1 VSVVSVIRQSRLNG
15 AATAHDRLTA
25 FTGTF
30 WWVVGLSAVPL
41 LAVIFLPGKA
51 SASAEETGISVAAWS
66 VRSRPGSR
74 AIGLGPGP
82 PQRRPNAGL
91 RFIGDHGRQKHR
103 LEGGWAGVRIMIAD
117 DDVAIRESLE
127 RVLQVEGYETSTVA
141 NGLAVLNGFGGDGG
155 DTLDLLILDVMMPR
169 LGGLET
175 CRRLRAAGRD
185 LPVLMLTARDQ
196 VTDRVA
202 GLDAGADDYLPKPF
216 AIEELLARVRAL
228 LRRRTPPDEESQ
240 ILSFADV
247 RLDPDRFEAWRG
259 GRPLRLTRTEF
270 SLLQVLVR
278 NATRVLT
285 RDVLFEA
292 IWGYDMSATANNLQ
306 VYVSYLR
313 RKMEA
318 GGEPRLIYTLRG
330 LGYTLR
336 ETPP

>member
-1 VSVVSVIRQSRLNG
+1 M
-15 AATAHDRLTA
+15 
-25 FTGTF
+25 
-30 WWVVGLSAVPL
+30 
-41 LAVIFLPGKA
+41 
-51 SASAEETGISVAAWS
+51 
-66 VRSRPGSR
+66 
-74 AIGLGPGP
+74 
-82 PQRRPNAGL
+82 
-91 RFIGDHGRQKHR
+91 
-103 LEGGWAGVRIMIAD
+103 RIMIAD
-117 DDVAIRESLE
+117 DEAAIRESLE
-127 RVLQVEGYETSTVA
+127 RVLQVEGYDTSTVS
-141 NGLAVLNGFGGDGG
+141 NGFAVLDGVGGAGG

-196 VTDRVA
+196 VSDRVT

-216 AIEELLARVRAL
+216 ATEELLARVRAL
-228 LRRRTPPDEESQ
+228 LRRRTPTDEESQ

-259 GRPLRLTRTEF
+259 ERPLRLTRTEF
-270 SLLQVLVR
+270 SLLQVLMR

-285 RDVLFEA
+285 RDALFEA
-292 IWGYDMSATANNLQ
+292 IWGFDMSATANNLQ

-318 GGEPRLIYTLRG
+318 EGEPRLIYTLRG

>member
-1 VSVVSVIRQSRLNG
+1 MPGGGRGHVRAGRDIR
-15 AATAHDRLTA
+15 
-25 FTGTF
+25 
-30 WWVVGLSAVPL
+30 
-41 LAVIFLPGKA
+41 LPGAPSTPPA
-51 SASAEETGISVAAWS
+51 SPYRRRTDKEH
-66 VRSRPGSR
+66 
-74 AIGLGPGP
+74 GPQAPEG
-82 PQRRPNAGL
+82 RRFNPGL
-91 RFIGDHGRQKHR
+91 RLIGNDERLKHR
-103 LEGGWAGVRIMIAD
+103 LGRGRAGVRIMIAD
-117 DDVAIRESLE
+117 DEAAIRESLE
-127 RVLQVEGYETSTVA
+127 RVLQVEGYDTSTVS
-141 NGLAVLNGFGGDGG
+141 NGLAVLDGVGGDAP
-155 DTLDLLILDVMMPR
+155 DLLILDLMMPR

-196 VTDRVA
+196 VSDRGA

-216 AIEELLARVRAL
+216 ATEELLARVRAL
-228 LRRRTPPDEESQ
+228 LRRRTPGDGESQ
-240 ILSFADV
+240 VLSFADV

-259 GRPLRLTRTEF
+259 ERPLRLTRTEF

-285 RDVLFEA
+285 RDALFEA
-292 IWGYDMSATANNLQ
+292 IWGFDMSATANNLQ

-318 GGEPRLIYTLRG
+318 EGEPRLIYTLRG

>member
-1 VSVVSVIRQSRLNG
+1 M
-15 AATAHDRLTA
+15 
-25 FTGTF
+25 
-30 WWVVGLSAVPL
+30 
-41 LAVIFLPGKA
+41 
-51 SASAEETGISVAAWS
+51 
-66 VRSRPGSR
+66 
-74 AIGLGPGP
+74 
-82 PQRRPNAGL
+82 
-91 RFIGDHGRQKHR
+91 
-103 LEGGWAGVRIMIAD
+103 RIMIAD
-117 DDVAIRESLE
+117 DDVSIRESLE

-141 NGLAVLNGFGGDGG
+141 NGFAVLDGLGGAGG
-155 DTLDLLILDVMMPR
+155 DTLDLLLLDVMMPR

-216 AIEELLARVRAL
+216 ATEELLARVRAL
-228 LRRRTPPDEESQ
+228 LRRRAPADEESQ
-240 ILSFADV
+240 ILSFADI

-270 SLLQVLVR
+270 SLLHVLMC
-278 NATRVLT
+278 NANRVLT
-285 RDVLFEA
+285 RDTLFEA
-292 IWGYDMSATANNLQ
+292 MWGFGMSSTANNLQ

-318 GGEPRLIYTLRG
+318 EGEPRLLHTLRG

-336 ETPP
+336 ETRP

>member
-1 VSVVSVIRQSRLNG
+1 MLPSDHGGPRVT
-15 AATAHDRLTA
+15 AASHDRTARGRHSGDGSNPGFRLT
-25 FTGTF
+25 
-30 WWVVGLSAVPL
+30 
-41 LAVIFLPGKA
+41 
-51 SASAEETGISVAAWS
+51 EENEWQSIDVQGA
-66 VRSRPGSR
+66 
-74 AIGLGPGP
+74 
-82 PQRRPNAGL
+82 
-91 RFIGDHGRQKHR
+91 
-103 LEGGWAGVRIMIAD
+103 AGVRIMIAD
-117 DDVAIRESLE
+117 DDAAIRDSLE
-127 RVLQVEGYETSTVA
+127 RVLQLEGYDTSTVA
-141 NGLAVLNGFGGDGG
+141 NGLAVLDGVGGAGG

-196 VTDRVA
+196 VSDRVA

-216 AIEELLARVRAL
+216 ATEELLARVRAL
-228 LRRRTPPDEESQ
+228 LRRRAPGDAESQ
-240 ILSFADV
+240 LLTFADV

-285 RDVLFEA
+285 RDALFEA
-292 IWGYDMSATANNLQ
+292 IWGFDMSTTANNLQ

-318 GGEPRLIYTLRG
+318 EGEPRLIYTLRG

>member
-1 VSVVSVIRQSRLNG
+1 
-15 AATAHDRLTA
+15 
-25 FTGTF
+25 
-30 WWVVGLSAVPL
+30 
-41 LAVIFLPGKA
+41 
-51 SASAEETGISVAAWS
+51 
-66 VRSRPGSR
+66 
-74 AIGLGPGP
+74 
-82 PQRRPNAGL
+82 
-91 RFIGDHGRQKHR
+91 
-103 LEGGWAGVRIMIAD
+103 MIAD
-117 DDVAIRESLE
+117 DEAAIRESLE
-127 RVLQVEGYETSTVA
+127 RVLQVEGYDTSTVA
-141 NGLAVLNGFGGDGG
+141 NGLAVLDGVGD

-196 VTDRVA
+196 VSDRVA

-216 AIEELLARVRAL
+216 ATEELLARVRAL
-228 LRRRTPPDEESQ
+228 LRRRTPPDGESQ
-240 ILSFADV
+240 ILSYADV
-247 RLDPDRFEAWRG
+247 RIDLDRFEAWRG
-259 GRPLRLTRTEF
+259 ERPLRLTRTEF

-285 RDVLFEA
+285 RDALFEA
-292 IWGYDMSATANNLQ
+292 IWGFDMSATTNNLQ

>member
-1 VSVVSVIRQSRLNG
+1 MS
-15 AATAHDRLTA
+15 
-25 FTGTF
+25 
-30 WWVVGLSAVPL
+30 
-41 LAVIFLPGKA
+41 GK
-51 SASAEETGISVAAWS
+51 SIDWRG
-66 VRSRPGSR
+66 R
-74 AIGLGPGP
+74 A
-82 PQRRPNAGL
+82 
-91 RFIGDHGRQKHR
+91 D
-103 LEGGWAGVRIMIAD
+103 VRIMIAD
-117 DDVAIRESLE
+117 DEAAIRESLE
-127 RVLQVEGYETSTVA
+127 RVLQVEGYDTSTVA
-141 NGLAVLNGFGGDGG
+141 NGLAVLDGVGGDAP
-155 DTLDLLILDVMMPR
+155 DLLLLDVMMPR

-196 VTDRVA
+196 VSDRVA

-216 AIEELLARVRAL
+216 ATEELLARVRAL
-228 LRRRTPPDEESQ
+228 LRRRTPADEESQ

-278 NATRVLT
+278 NATRVVT
-285 RDVLFEA
+285 RDALFEA
-292 IWGYDMSATANNLQ
+292 IWGFGMSSTANNLQ

-313 RKMEA
+313 RKTEA
-318 GGEPRLIYTLRG
+318 EGEPRLIYTLRG

>member
-1 VSVVSVIRQSRLNG
+1 M
-15 AATAHDRLTA
+15 
-25 FTGTF
+25 
-30 WWVVGLSAVPL
+30 
-41 LAVIFLPGKA
+41 
-51 SASAEETGISVAAWS
+51 
-66 VRSRPGSR
+66 
-74 AIGLGPGP
+74 
-82 PQRRPNAGL
+82 
-91 RFIGDHGRQKHR
+91 
-103 LEGGWAGVRIMIAD
+103 RILIAD
-117 DDVAIRESLE
+117 DDGAIRESLE
-127 RVLQVEGYETSTVA
+127 RVLQVEGYDTSTAA
-141 NGLAVLNGFGGDGG
+141 NGLAVLDGVGGAGG

-196 VTDRVA
+196 VSDRVA

-216 AIEELLARVRAL
+216 ATEELLARVRAL
-228 LRRRTPPDEESQ
+228 LRRRTPTDGESQ

-247 RLDPDRFEAWRG
+247 RVDPDRFEAWRG
-259 GRPLRLTRTEF
+259 RRPLRLTRTEF
-270 SLLQVLVR
+270 SLLEVLVR

-285 RDVLFEA
+285 RDALFEA
-292 IWGYDMSATANNLQ
+292 IWGFDMSATANNLQ

-318 GGEPRLIYTLRG
+318 EGEPRLIYTLRG

>member
-1 VSVVSVIRQSRLNG
+1 MS
-15 AATAHDRLTA
+15 
-25 FTGTF
+25 
-30 WWVVGLSAVPL
+30 
-41 LAVIFLPGKA
+41 GK
-51 SASAEETGISVAAWS
+51 SIDWK
-66 VRSRPGSR
+66 
-74 AIGLGPGP
+74 
-82 PQRRPNAGL
+82 
-91 RFIGDHGRQKHR
+91 GR
-103 LEGGWAGVRIMIAD
+103 AGVRIMIAD
-117 DDVAIRESLE
+117 DEAAIRESLE
-127 RVLQVEGYETSTVA
+127 RVLQVEGYDTSTVA
-141 NGLAVLNGFGGDGG
+141 NGLAVLDGVGGDAP
-155 DTLDLLILDVMMPR
+155 DLLILDVMMPR

-196 VTDRVA
+196 VSDRVA

-216 AIEELLARVRAL
+216 ATEELLARVRAL
-228 LRRRTPPDEESQ
+228 LRRRTPTDGESQ

-270 SLLQVLVR
+270 FLLEVLVR

-285 RDVLFEA
+285 RGALFEA
-292 IWGYDMSATANNLQ
+292 IWGFDMSLTSNNLQ

-318 GGEPRLIYTLRG
+318 EGEPRLIYTLRG

-336 ETPP
+336 EIPP

>member
-1 VSVVSVIRQSRLNG
+1 M
-15 AATAHDRLTA
+15 
-25 FTGTF
+25 
-30 WWVVGLSAVPL
+30 
-41 LAVIFLPGKA
+41 
-51 SASAEETGISVAAWS
+51 
-66 VRSRPGSR
+66 
-74 AIGLGPGP
+74 
-82 PQRRPNAGL
+82 
-91 RFIGDHGRQKHR
+91 
-103 LEGGWAGVRIMIAD
+103 RIMIAD
-117 DDVAIRESLE
+117 DEAAIRESLE
-127 RVLQVEGYETSTVA
+127 RVLQVEGYDTRTVA
-141 NGLAVLNGFGGDGG
+141 NGLAVLDGMDGADG
-155 DTLDLLILDVMMPR
+155 DTMDLLILDVMMPR

-196 VTDRVA
+196 VSDRVT

-216 AIEELLARVRAL
+216 ATEELLARVRAL
-228 LRRRTPPDEESQ
+228 LRRRASVDGESQ

-259 GRPLRLTRTEF
+259 GRALRLTRTEF
-270 SLLQVLVR
+270 SLLQVLMR

-285 RDVLFEA
+285 RDALFEA
-292 IWGYDMSATANNLQ
+292 IWGFDMSATANNLQ

-318 GGEPRLIYTLRG
+318 EGEPRLLYTLRG

>member
-1 VSVVSVIRQSRLNG
+1 MS
-15 AATAHDRLTA
+15 
-25 FTGTF
+25 
-30 WWVVGLSAVPL
+30 
-41 LAVIFLPGKA
+41 GK
-51 SASAEETGISVAAWS
+51 SIDWK
-66 VRSRPGSR
+66 
-74 AIGLGPGP
+74 
-82 PQRRPNAGL
+82 
-91 RFIGDHGRQKHR
+91 GR
-103 LEGGWAGVRIMIAD
+103 AGVRIMIAD
-117 DDVAIRESLE
+117 DEAAIRESLE
-127 RVLQVEGYETSTVA
+127 RVLQVEGYDTSTVA
-141 NGLAVLNGFGGDGG
+141 NGLAVLDGVGD
-155 DTLDLLILDVMMPR
+155 DAPNLLILDVMMPR

-196 VTDRVA
+196 VSDRVA

-216 AIEELLARVRAL
+216 ATEELLARVRAL
-228 LRRRTPPDEESQ
+228 LRRCAPGDDESQ

-285 RDVLFEA
+285 RDALFEA
-292 IWGYDMSATANNLQ
+292 IWGFDMSATANNLQ

-318 GGEPRLIYTLRG
+318 EGEPRLIYTLRG